1 MEQKIQEQI
10 DQQLKT
16 YKNTRRLQNN
26 EKSNAPLLN
35 AAILEKDYKRTA
47 HVEIKIDGKTFQ
59 VEVLNTS
66 PLATSLLLERTPEV
80 YALSEK
86 VHGVPV
92 ADFTEEEID
101 EIIRVNRDFQRN
113 MVASH
118 IVNPS
123 FSYYGHGNGHPIE
136 DISDSML
143 EALFQAYSIVNAPGE
158 GAALLDRFP
167 EVEPNEDR
175 QSTPN

>member
-1 MEQKIQEQI
+1 MEQNIQEQI
-10 DQQLKT
+10 DQQLKA
-16 YKNTRRLQNN
+16 YKHARRLKSD
-26 EKSNAPLLN
+26 EKSDAPILN
-35 AAILEKDYKRTA
+35 TEVLEKDYKRTA
-47 HVEIKIDGKTFQ
+47 QVEINIDGHTFR

-80 YALSEK
+80 YALSER
-86 VHGVPV
+86 VHGLPV
-92 ADFTEEEID
+92 ADLTDEEID
-101 EIIRVNRDFQRN
+101 DVIRVNRDFQRN

-123 FSYYGHGNGHPIE
+123 FSYCGHGEGHPIE
-136 DISDSML
+136 EISDSML

-167 EVEPNEDR
+167 EVEQNGDR
-175 QSTPN
+175 ESTPD